1 MQPSSP
7 VAESLR
13 ELAADLVD
21 GAYADRERA
30 VAILSG
36 LTIYLENHAAIL
48 KSEVLPALMNV
59 VSNPKAEGTVS
70 GLRKADVVQDR
81 CSTLCAKPTEPS
93 LCLCS
98 WSPHCRAAVHTALL
112 CVISNMH

>member
-1 MQPSSP
+1 MLIPYYIQMLLLLVRPQSECPSAVMHLRNDSAALMQSSSP

-70 GLRKADVVQDR
+70 LF
-81 CSTLCAKPTEPS
+81 T
-93 LCLCS
+93 
-98 WSPHCRAAVHTALL
+98 
-112 CVISNMH
+112 

>member
-1 MQPSSP
+1 MHKHSHSAVPMQSAPP
-7 VAESLR
+7 LAESLR

-48 KSEVLPALMNV
+48 KSEVLPALMSV

-70 GLRKADVVQDR
+70 PFTQL
-81 CSTLCAKPTEPS
+81 TLCKD
-93 LCLCS
+93 
-98 WSPHCRAAVHTALL
+98 TAPKTY
-112 CVISNMH
+112 